1 MEKLIQVEG
10 IHVFSHR
17 TFEHEQDR
25 TFELTLVGATKQLD
39 AMVDALR
46 RDKNV
51 VSIIT
56 E

>member
-1 MEKLIQVEG
+1 M
-10 IHVFSHR
+10 HVFSHR
-17 TFEHEQDR
+17 TFEHEHGPHVR
-25 TFELTLVGATKQLD
+25 AELVGATKQFD